1 MNWTSRI
8 TPSAA
13 ALVAA
18 LAAFA
23 GPAGAQ
29 GIMKCVDEKGITHY
43 GNPLPP
49 QCAKAEI
56 KELSGQGTVK
66 KTLDR
71 PLTPEEIKARE
82 EELIRTREERRRQ
95 EDIQRRDRAL
105 VATYGAEK
113 EFDVSRDKALDVI
126 GTRQKTSENRLKE
139 LEDYQKKLSAELEFY
154 QDGKSKSSKG
164 KDVPPALAQSV
175 DRTKRDIAATKE
187 SIQRMEEEKKSIH
200 AQFEADKQRWRDL
213 KSGKVVLKL
222 QDQVVKST
230 RKAGEIGKAL
240 CNNVEHQCFV
250 GTIYFCREIDQS
262 GRLRARY
269 VDCQ

>member
-1 MNWTSRI
+1 MNWILRTQPI
-8 TPSAA
+8 AIAAILALTPGFAA
-13 ALVAA
+13 AQA
-18 LAAFA
+18 
-23 GPAGAQ
+23 
-29 GIMKCVDEKGITHY
+29 IMKCVDEKGVTHY

-49 QCAKAEI
+49 QCAKSEI

-82 EELIRTREERRRQ
+82 DEMIRSKDERRRQ
-95 EDIQRRDRAL
+95 EDLQRRDRAL

-126 GTRQKTSENRLKE
+126 NTRQKTSQNRLKE

-154 QDGKSKSSKG
+154 KDGKSKSSKG
-164 KDVPPALAQSV
+164 KEVPAELAQNV
-175 DRTKRDIAATKE
+175 ERTKKDLEATKD
-187 SIQRMEEEKKSIH
+187 SIQRMEEEKKNIH

-230 RKAGEIGKAL
+230 RKAGEIGKAI
-240 CNNVEHQCFV
+240 CNNVEHACYV
-250 GTIYFCREIDQS
+250 GNIYFCREIDAN

-269 VDCQ
+269 VDCD

>member
-1 MNWTSRI
+1 MNWTLRI
-8 TPSAA
+8 TPIALAA
-13 ALVAA
+13 ALACAA
-18 LAAFA
+18 GSAS
-23 GPAGAQ
+23 AQ
-29 GIMKCVDEKGITHY
+29 IMKCVDDKGVTHY

-49 QCAKAEI
+49 QCAKSEI

-82 EELIRTREERRRQ
+82 DELIRTKDERRKQ

-113 EFDVSRDKALDVI
+113 EFDVSRDKALEVI
-126 GTRQKTSENRLKE
+126 GARQKTAENRLKE
-139 LEDYQKKLSAELEFY
+139 LNEAMKKFNAEMEFY
-154 QDGKSKSSKG
+154 KDGKSKSAKG
-164 KDVPPALAQSV
+164 KDAPPALVQ
-175 DRTKRDIAATKE
+175 DMQRTKRDIENTKE
-187 SIQRMEEEKKSIH
+187 SIQRMEDEKKNIH

-222 QDQVVKST
+222 QDQVVKGT
-230 RKAGEIGKAL
+230 RKAGEIGKAI

-250 GTIYFCREIDQS
+250 GRIYFCREVDSS

-269 VDCQ
+269 IDCE

>member
-1 MNWTSRI
+1 MNSISRTHSI
-8 TPSAA
+8 
-13 ALVAA
+13 A
-18 LAAFA
+18 LAALLA
-23 GPAGAQ
+23 LVPGLATAQ
-29 GIMKCVDEKGITHY
+29 GIMKCVDEKGVTHY

-82 EELIRTREERRRQ
+82 EEMIRTKDERRKQ

-126 GTRQKTSENRLKE
+126 TTRQKTSQNRLKE
-139 LEDYQKKLSAELEFY
+139 LEEYQKKLNAELEFY
-154 QDGKSKSSKG
+154 KDGKSKSSKG
-164 KDVPPALAQSV
+164 KEVPAELAQNAE
-175 DRTKRDIAATKE
+175 RTRKDIETTRE
-187 SIQRMEEEKKSIH
+187 SIQRMEEEKKNIH
-200 AQFEADKQRWRDL
+200 AQFESDKQRWRDL

-222 QDQVVKST
+222 QDQVVKGT

-250 GTIYFCREIDQS
+250 GNIYFCREVDS
-262 GRLRARY
+262 NGRLRARY

>member
-1 MNWTSRI
+1 MEFNLSINRF
-8 TPSAA
+8 
-13 ALVAA
+13 V
-18 LAAFA
+18 LAAMLA
-23 GPAGAQ
+23 CAPGLAAAQ
-29 GIMKCVDEKGITHY
+29 GIMKCVDEKGVTHY

-49 QCAKAEI
+49 QCAKSEI

-82 EELIRTREERRRQ
+82 EEFIRTKEERRKQ

-126 GTRQKTSENRLKE
+126 GTRQKTAETRLKE
-139 LEDYQKKLSAELEFY
+139 LEEAMKKFNAEMEFY
-154 QDGKSKSSKG
+154 KDGKSKNAKG
-164 KDVPPALAQSV
+164 KDAPPALVQ
-175 DRTKRDIAATKE
+175 DMQRTKRDIENTKE

-230 RKAGEIGKAL
+230 RKAGELGKAL

-250 GTIYFCREIDQS
+250 GNIYFCREIDQN